1 MKQVEKIWAELSA
14 KAQEVETPQEVEL
27 SEEQKVELNSVGE
40 LKGLISD
47 AKRIISLQ
55 EDGLKMAEKAEA
67 QFKEVMKVVN
77 DAEEIT
83 REAIIQSGNKTTEIE
98 KVLSKLEDSA
108 NELGI
113 NYNDIDGWTDSL
125 FVKSELDKNEDVL
138 KGVHKMLKKML

>member
-27 SEEQKVELNSVGE
+27 SEEQKVELNAIGE

-83 REAIIQSGNKTTEIE
+83 REAIIQSANKTTEIE

-125 FVKSELDKNEDVL
+125 VVKSELDKNEDVL